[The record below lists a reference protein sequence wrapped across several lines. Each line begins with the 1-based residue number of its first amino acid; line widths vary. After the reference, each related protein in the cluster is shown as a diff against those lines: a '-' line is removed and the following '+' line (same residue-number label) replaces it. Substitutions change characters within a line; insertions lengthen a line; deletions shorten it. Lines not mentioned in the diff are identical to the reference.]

1 MNIHLFDKIK
11 LPSRTLLG
19 VLMCLTLTACS
30 GSRPAYLGT
39 VQTSLQPCPSSPNCV
54 SSLDDE
60 EESHRIAPFS
70 TENNAL
76 RIADLVELIA
86 SNPSAKVIVDSENYL
101 YAEYTSSLMGFV
113 DDVEFLVNATKQQ
126 IDVRSA
132 SRVGRSDFGVNR
144 ERIESLRQEL
154 SEK

>member
-1 MNIHLFDKIK
+1 MNKHRFDKII
-11 LPSRTLLG
+11 LLSRALMGL
-19 VLMCLTLTACS
+19 LMCLVLTACS

-39 VQTSLQPCPSSPNCV
+39 VQTSLQPCPSTPNCV
-54 SSLDDE
+54 SSLDSE

-70 TENNAL
+70 TENNKL
-76 RIADLVELIA
+76 RIADLVALIA

-154 SEK
+154 SRN

>member
-1 MNIHLFDKIK
+1 MISHFFKQNK
-11 LPSRTLLG
+11 LRTRAFLG
-19 VLMCLTLTACS
+19 LLMCLTLSACS

-39 VQTSLQPCPSSPNCV
+39 AQSSLQPCPSSPNCV

-70 TENNAL
+70 TANNDIS
-76 RIADLVELIA
+76 IANLVELIS

-113 DDVEFLVNATKQQ
+113 DDVEFLVNAAKQR